1 MSPNMV
7 AESGRERREDI
18 SDLGVAA
25 SSFPKSSVLG
35 GGLFQLWS
43 EAQDWPAFHDDAWEL
58 VSQVDVA

>member
-1 MSPNMV
+1 MSPNIV
-7 AESGRERREDI
+7 AESGIERREDI

-35 GGLFQLWS
+35 GGLFQLWP